1 MQQLILIG
9 VHFKRGVSGGAT
21 LRSGRVATKALLE
34 SVNVQR
40 EACRGL
46 QYFPI
51 QEKAPRILRFSGRR
65 GNLNQA
71 CIYLKEKEKFRLTI
85 FVEYYLEYQATGFEP
100 RIPIC

>member
-1 MQQLILIG
+1 MMMG
-9 VHFKRGVSGGAT
+9 
-21 LRSGRVATKALLE
+21 
-34 SVNVQR
+34 
-40 EACRGL
+40 
-46 QYFPI
+46 
-51 QEKAPRILRFSGRR
+51 R